1 MTQSQAF
8 FRPSGKKHLPC
19 RILPA
24 PQNSLPPVHP
34 PYLSQKIPRNQK
46 FFLPMPKKRIINTP
60 DVFNPDFPSIGGLND
75 SLEFYR
81 PALRKGAV

>member
-1 MTQSQAF
+1 MIDIWQD
-8 FRPSGKKHLPC
+8 C
-19 RILPA
+19 RRLKMMILPFMPA
-24 PQNSLPPVHP
+24 DVVKMMLSKKEKLNIVAAMMQNHEQLC
-34 PYLSQKIPRNQK
+34 
-46 FFLPMPKKRIINTP
+46 P